1 MKNNRL
7 YIGQRV
13 KATDKLDLHMENPC
27 YGTVIKKDDGSIL
40 VDWDKEN
47 IGMHTGGASISQSQR
62 RNPEQN
68 SCFYVSDDEIAPL
81 KGLEKIVDALGLYE
95 GQRFD
100 IYDGYGD
107 VMENGPFM
115 FDGEDFVDRN
125 DDVLSPDEYEALM
138 EGYIETPENKVM
150 QLKEEIQDLQDQ
162 IEEKENELARIK
174 KGA

>member
-1 MKNNRL
+1 MRNNRF

-13 KATDKLDLHMENPC
+13 KPTNKMDFHMENPC
-27 YGTVIKKDDGSIL
+27 YGTVIEKNDETIL
-40 VDWDKEN
+40 VEWDKEN
-47 IGMHTGGASISQSQR
+47 IGMHTGGPSMSQSRR
-62 RNPEQN
+62 RNPGQD
-68 SCFYVSDDEIAPL
+68 SCFYVSGDEIAPL

-100 IYDGYGD
+100 IYDGYGE

-125 DDVLSPDEYEALM
+125 DDVLSPDEYEALIA
-138 EGYIETPENKVM
+138 GYIETPENRVM

-162 IEEKENELARIK
+162 IEEKENELARIRE
-174 KGA
+174 GA